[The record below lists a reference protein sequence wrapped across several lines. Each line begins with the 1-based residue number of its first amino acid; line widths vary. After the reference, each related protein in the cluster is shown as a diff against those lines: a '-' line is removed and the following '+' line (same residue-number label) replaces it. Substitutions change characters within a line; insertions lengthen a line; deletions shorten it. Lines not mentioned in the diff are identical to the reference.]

1 MDLATL
7 LFGHRESNSV
17 SKEEKRTRIL
27 EAAYGIFKRY
37 GYRKTSMEDIALA
50 LGISRPSLYTHF
62 KNKDEIFR
70 EVSAALHIDPLE
82 VVAQVL
88 ALDRADEPP
97 STRVF
102 KALLARHQPFLE
114 EVLDSDKGPEL
125 QEEYGRLCGDIV
137 TRSNERFEV
146 LLADFL
152 ARLVDA
158 GELDLAPF
166 ADAPPQAAT
175 VLNLSAAGLK
185 KGART
190 PEAYQLRVR
199 GLVEALFLGLAPG

>member
-1 MDLATL
+1 M
-7 LFGHRESNSV
+7 

-137 TRSNERFEV
+137 TRSNERFEA

-158 GELDLAPF
+158 GELNLAPF
-166 ADAPPQAAT
+166 ADALPRQ
-175 VLNLSAAGLK
+175 
-185 KGART
+185 R
-190 PEAYQLRVR
+190 R
-199 GLVEALFLGLAPG
+199 F